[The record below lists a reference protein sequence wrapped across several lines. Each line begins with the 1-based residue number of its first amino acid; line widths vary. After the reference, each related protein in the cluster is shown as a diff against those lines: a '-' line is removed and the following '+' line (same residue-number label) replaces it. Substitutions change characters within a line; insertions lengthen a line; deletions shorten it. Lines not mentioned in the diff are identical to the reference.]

1 MSKIYLAGWRQGLKG
16 VTVYVDGSRSGVLVS
31 KKAENTEQFPQHT
44 APKRPVELTCN
55 VHHTTIKGEKWV
67 ILVGLMDSKPY
78 EVLGGEASLIELPK
92 DRTCGT
98 LVKTSYKTKNAMYS
112 LRMGTNG
119 DTIVVRDLV
128 KAFDNPNHSAFT
140 RMISLGLRH
149 GANIQYVVEQLQK
162 DRDSDMFSFAKC
174 VARVLK
180 GYIPDG
186 QTATEKT
193 CGECGAEG
201 LVYVEGCV
209 TCKSCGW
216 SRCS

>member
-1 MSKIYLAGWRQGLKG
+1 MNSIYDLK
-16 VTVYVDGSRSGVLVS
+16 V
-31 KKAENTEQFPQHT
+31 
-44 APKRPVELTCN
+44 
-55 VHHTTIKGEKWV
+55 
-67 ILVGLMDSKPY
+67 
-78 EVLGGEASLIELPK
+78 
-92 DRTCGT
+92 
-98 LVKTSYKTKNAMYS
+98 
-112 LRMGTNG
+112 GTNG
-119 DTIVVRDLV
+119 DTIIIKDLV
-128 KAFDNPNHSAFT
+128 KVFDNANHSAFT

-180 GYIPDG
+180 NYIPDG

-209 TCKSCGW
+209 TCTVCGYAK
-216 SRCS
+216 CG